1 MPFLLIKAKEVG
13 IHIGC
18 SKRRNHAII
27 HTFDSTKYIDQLVK
41 FPHRKVKNSST
52 LETINNQK
60 IETPME
66 ALKTR
71 QVPNPKSL
79 YSANVLRKYHTNTD
93 ASKRLHLYMYLLFGQ
108 WIELHIQPVKLKEP
122 G

>member
-1 MPFLLIKAKEVG
+1 MAYGMNVMVQHHNEDEL
-13 IHIGC
+13 
-18 SKRRNHAII
+18 
-27 HTFDSTKYIDQLVK
+27 
-41 FPHRKVKNSST
+41 HRYLNKKTNK
-52 LETINNQK
+52 LTINNQK

-122 G
+122 V